1 MKMKPVIIHHL
12 VKGADLNH
20 HETLF
25 AGRGAEWLVE
35 AGFIAAAG
43 LTQPEHTVCVNI
55 HGMIFTRPVKKGS
68 LLKFET
74 KVVYTGKSSLVA
86 YVRVVFSQTE
96 EFVVE
101 GYLTFIHAV
110 NGKPVPH
117 GIIIEPETPEEIAL
131 YEKGRQLKESG
142 RRNDKIS

>member
-35 AGFIAAAG
+35 AGFIAAAS
-43 LTQPEHTVCVNI
+43 LTHPENIVCLNI

-68 LLKFET
+68 LLKFES
-74 KVVYTGKSSLVA
+74 KIVYAGKSSLVA

-101 GYLTFIHAV
+101 GYLTFIHV
-110 NGKPVPH
+110 VSGKPVPH
-117 GIIIEPETPEEIAL
+117 GIVIEPETPEETAL
-131 YEKGRQLKESG
+131 YEKGKHLKETGHKNS
-142 RRNDKIS
+142 KAS